1 MHIVMF
7 LLFGFLVGA
16 VARFLTP
23 GQAPGGWVVSII
35 IGIAGSML
43 GGLLGQSLGLY
54 RQGEVAGF
62 IMSVIGAM
70 IVTAVYQAAWGRRR
84 TA

>member
-7 LLFGFLVGA
+7 LLFGFIVGA

>member
-1 MHIVMF
+1 MHILMF

-23 GQAPGGWVVSII
+23 GQAPGGWVVSIL
-35 IGIAGSML
+35 IGVLGSKL
-43 GGLLGQSLGLY
+43 SGLLGQSLGLY

-62 IMSVIGAM
+62 VMSVIGAM
-70 IVTAVYQAAWGRRR
+70 IVTAAYQAAWGRRR

>member
-1 MHIVMF
+1 MHILMF

-23 GQAPGGWVVSII
+23 GQAPGGWVVSIL
-35 IGIAGSML
+35 IGVLGSML
-43 GGLLGQSLGLY
+43 SGLLGQSLGLY

-62 IMSVIGAM
+62 VMSVIGAM
-70 IVTAVYQAAWGRRR
+70 IVTAAYQAAWGRRR

>member
-23 GQAPGGWVVSII
+23 GQAPGGWVVSIV
-35 IGIAGSML
+35 IGIVGSML
-43 GGLLGQSLGLY
+43 IGVLGQSIGLY

-70 IVTAVYQAAWGRRR
+70 IVTAVYQAARGRRR

>member
-35 IGIAGSML
+35 IGIVGSML
-43 GGLLGQSLGLY
+43 SGFLGQSVGLY

-70 IVTAVYQAAWGRRR
+70 IVTAIYQAAWGRRR

>member
-23 GQAPGGWVVSII
+23 GQAPGGWVVSIV
-35 IGIAGSML
+35 IGVVGSML
-43 GGLLGQSLGLY
+43 IGVLGQSVGLY

>member
-1 MHIVMF
+1 MHILMF

-23 GQAPGGWVVSII
+23 GQAPGGWVVSIL
-35 IGIAGSML
+35 IGVLGSML
-43 GGLLGQSLGLY
+43 SGLLGQSLGLY

-62 IMSVIGAM
+62 VRSVIGAM
-70 IVTAVYQAAWGRRR
+70 IVTAAYQAAWGRRR